1 MGRFTTTTPWVLAP
15 AVTVAL
21 VTAAV
26 VAAVLPA
33 GIAAAA
39 IAATGGTTATAAS
52 GRWAAVLVD
61 SAGTDSLGQPISMS
75 WPLLGSPVYVSV
87 RNNGSLSLSGQTYT
101 LTSEGGLGTFTATA
115 CIGATWSADGTCS
128 TSNTCV
134 LDTTASGSTAVSL
147 ALATNESVS
156 IKVSAS
162 VVALTTVNLSV
173 GVARSQ
179 ARIPT
184 TTST

>member
-1 MGRFTTTTPWVLAP
+1 MGRFTTTTRRVLAP
-15 AVTVAL
+15 AATVAL

-26 VAAVLPA
+26 VAVLPA
-33 GIAAAA
+33 GIAASVV
-39 IAATGGTTATAAS
+39 AATGRTTATAAS
-52 GRWAAVLVD
+52 GSWAAVLVN

-75 WPLLGSPVYVSV
+75 WTLFGSPVYVSV

-101 LTSEGGLGTFTATA
+101 LTREGGLGTFTATA
-115 CIGATWSADGTCS
+115 CIGATWNANGTCS
-128 TSNTCV
+128 TSNTRV
-134 LDTTASGSTAVSL
+134 LDTTATGSTAVSL

-156 IKVSAS
+156 IKVAAS
-162 VVALTTVNLSV
+162 VAALTTVNLSV

>member
-1 MGRFTTTTPWVLAP
+1 MGRFTTTTRRALAP
-15 AVTVAL
+15 AATVAL

-26 VAAVLPA
+26 VAVLPA
-33 GIAAAA
+33 GIAASA
-39 IAATGGTTATAAS
+39 IAATGSTTTTAAS
-52 GRWAAVLVD
+52 GSWAAVLVD

-75 WPLLGSPVYVSV
+75 WTLFGSPVYVSV

-101 LTSEGGLGTFTATA
+101 LTRSGGLGSFTATA
-115 CIGATWSADGTCS
+115 CIGATWNANGTCS
-128 TSNTCV
+128 TSNTRV

-156 IKVSAS
+156 IKVSAG
-162 VVALTTVNLSV
+162 VAALTTVNLSV

-184 TTST
+184 TTNN